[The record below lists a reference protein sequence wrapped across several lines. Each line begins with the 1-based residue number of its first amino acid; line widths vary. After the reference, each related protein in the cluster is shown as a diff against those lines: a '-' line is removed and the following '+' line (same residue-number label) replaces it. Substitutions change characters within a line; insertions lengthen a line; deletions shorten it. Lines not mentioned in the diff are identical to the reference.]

1 MLQKSFDIQRVDEVA
16 DGGEITAYA
25 STFDRIP
32 DSYGDIVAP
41 GAFTKSLE
49 EWRESGRPIPLLFGH
64 RTDDPRMNIG
74 AVVDAVEDEKGLL
87 VRAKFD
93 PDSEIAQYTRK
104 LVMEGRLAKLSFAYE
119 TLDSAPVVL
128 DGGVK
133 ANELRELKL
142 YEVSLVPI
150 PANDMTFIVDAK
162 AGDDG
167 DTDNGVHEKE
177 AEDVVEEKADTKAD
191 DATSISDALAAI
203 RQLAD
208 RLDEIADMI
217 DDMAERIGALMPADD
232 DTQKN
237 NEGIDIKS
245 DDEVIDQTDD
255 NAEATH
261 DGNAEVDVKEIAEAL
276 ARMTRYIS
284 IS

>member
-49 EWRESGRPIPLLFGH
+49 EWKASGRPIPLLFGH
-64 RTDDPRMNIG
+64 RTDDPRMNVG

-150 PANDMTFIVDAK
+150 PANDLTFIVDAK

-167 DTDNGVHEKE
+167 DTDNDLHENE
-177 AEDVVEEKADTKAD
+177 AEDVVEEKADAKAD
-191 DATSISDALAAI
+191 DTTSISDALSAI

-217 DDMAERIGALMPADD
+217 DDMAERIGALMPAAD
-232 DTQKN
+232 DTQKD

-261 DGNAEVDVKEIAEAL
+261 DGNAEVDVKGIAETL
-276 ARMTRYIS
+276 AKMTRYIS

>member
-25 STFDRIP
+25 STFDRVP

-49 EWRESGRPIPLLFGH
+49 EWRTSGRPIPLLFGH
-64 RTDDPRMNIG
+64 RTDDPRMNVG

-93 PDSEIAQYTRK
+93 PDSDIAQYTRK

-167 DTDNGVHEKE
+167 DTDNGLHEKD
-177 AEDVVEEKADTKAD
+177 AEDVVEEKADEKAD
-191 DATSISDALAAI
+191 DATSISDALSAI

-217 DDMAERIGALMPADD
+217 DDMAERIGALMPAAD
-232 DTQKN
+232 DTQKD
-237 NEGIDIKS
+237 NEGIDIKG
-245 DDEVIDQTDD
+245 DDDVIDQTDD

-261 DGNAEVDVKEIAEAL
+261 EGNAEVDVKGIAETL

-284 IS
+284 IQ